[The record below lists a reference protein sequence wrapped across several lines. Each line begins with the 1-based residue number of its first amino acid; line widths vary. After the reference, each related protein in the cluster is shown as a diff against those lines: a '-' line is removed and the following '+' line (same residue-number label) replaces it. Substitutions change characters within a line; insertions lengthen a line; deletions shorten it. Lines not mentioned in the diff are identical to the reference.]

1 LKGIIGVDEYKTKDL
16 KRKVRQA
23 KAIEKKANRNGKNV
37 SGRDLVSLNRL
48 RGKIRK
54 DLTQEEDD

>member
-1 LKGIIGVDEYKTKDL
+1 MDEYKTKDL